1 MTAVLEQTTAPTQP
15 PTRRTPAAWLA
26 AWAPA
31 PLALAGLS
39 VFVVSNGVSVRDLL
53 AFLAYL
59 LVGIT
64 LPGALWWRA
73 ARRGS
78 STLAEDLAAGTTLG
92 YALEVLTYLPA
103 RAAGVP
109 LAVLAWP
116 IATYLLFG
124 LVPGLRRVWRMR
136 PADRLPV
143 WFSWVLAGLACYP
156 AIWSA
161 IPFYAGHGL
170 SYPASAS
177 PYVDLPYY
185 LSLIGEVKHHIPP
198 QFPFEAGQP
207 LTHHWFLHP
216 EIAATSWVT
225 GIEPMTLLFRL
236 SIMPMILALGVM
248 LALLARRIIGAW
260 WAGALTVAA
269 TWTLIGPA
277 LTSWAGGLSPGY
289 SGLPLLWICPTQTFG
304 AVLFAALM
312 LTVCSL
318 VSRGSARPDRR
329 WGEWAVFTVLC
340 TVVMGAKGTFGA
352 LLLAG
357 IGLATV
363 LGFVLARRID
373 RTLLGLGAVTGVLF
387 LVTRQLVYE
396 GESFGLRAMFPAPSL
411 ISRMNATGLTGDRP
425 LWAYAVL
432 GVLILLGWVCLGGL
446 ILRLGRAGLAEPMPG
461 ILLGVGTAALLLV
474 LVLAHPAGSEHYFV
488 YSAWPYVCLL
498 VVAGVAALLRSRE
511 TAAWRYAA
519 AVGGG
524 ALVAYLTVKLGPAHR
539 PAADRL
545 LILVLAYAVPTVVA
559 VAVAAGLAW
568 RTGGGRRLLTSLLAV
583 ALLGFAVE
591 TSVAGWRP
599 PPDQRP
605 TRFIPAGALEA
616 GRWLRDHSSPDDLV
630 ATNAHCWPP
639 VKTGCDSRHFWI
651 SAYAERRVLVESWG
665 YTAWAHAEWI
675 PFRLR
680 PVRVPFHNPA
690 LLADNDTAFAQP
702 TAASVGKLRDA
713 YKVKWLFVGL
723 TQHKPADGLDRVAV
737 LRYAAGSC
745 RVYEIPAS

>member
-1 MTAVLEQTTAPTQP
+1 MTAVLEQTTTPTPLP
-15 PTRRTPAAWLA
+15 PRRTPGAWLA

-31 PLALAGLS
+31 PLALAALS
-39 VFVVSNGVSVRDLL
+39 AFVVSHGVSVRDLL
-53 AFLAYL
+53 AFVAYL
-59 LVGIT
+59 ALGIT

-136 PADRLPV
+136 PADRLPI
-143 WFSWVLAGLACYP
+143 WFSWVLTGLACYP

-161 IPFYAGHGL
+161 VPFYASHGL

-185 LSLIGEVKHHIPP
+185 LSLIGELKHHLPA

-236 SIMPMILALGVM
+236 SILPMILALGVL

-269 TWTLIGPA
+269 TWTLVGPA
-277 LTSWAGGLSPGY
+277 LTGWAGGLSPGT
-289 SGLPLLWICPTQTFG
+289 SGLSLLWICPTQTFG

-312 LTVCSL
+312 LTVHSL
-318 VSRGSARPDRR
+318 LNRTRDGRR

-340 TVVMGAKGTFGA
+340 AVVMGAKGTFGA

-357 IGLATV
+357 VGLATV

-396 GESFGLRAMFPAPSL
+396 GESFGLRTMFPAPSV
-411 ISRMNATGLTGDRP
+411 INRMNAAGLTGDRP

-432 GVLILLGWVCLGGL
+432 GALILVGWLCLGGL
-446 ILRLGRAGLAEPMPG
+446 ILRLGRAGLADPVHG
-461 ILLGVGTAALLLV
+461 VLLGVGVAALLLV
-474 LVLAHPAGSEHYFV
+474 LVLAHPAASENYFV

-498 VVAGVAALLRSRE
+498 VVAGLAAVVRSRE
-511 TAAWRYAA
+511 AAWWRYAV
-519 AVGGG
+519 AVAGG
-524 ALVAYLTVKLGPAHR
+524 ALAAYLTVKLGPAHR
-539 PAADRL
+539 PADGRL
-545 LILVLAYAVPTVVA
+545 LALTLPYALAVLTAF
-559 VAVAAGLAW
+559 AVAAGLAW
-568 RTGGGRRLLTSLLAV
+568 RTGGGRRLLTSLLA
-583 ALLGFAVE
+583 LGMLGFAVQS
-591 TSVAGWRP
+591 SVHIWRLP
-599 PPDQRP
+599 ATPHPAQ
-605 TRFIPAGALEA
+605 FIPAGALET
-616 GRWLRDHSSPDDLV
+616 GRWLRDHSTPDDLV

-665 YTAWAHAEWI
+665 YTAWAHAAWI
-675 PFRLR
+675 PFQLK
-680 PVRVPFHNPA
+680 PVRMPFHDQA
-690 LLADNDTAFAQP
+690 LLAANDAAFAQP
-702 TAASVGKLRDA
+702 TAASVGRLRDA
-713 YKVKWLFVGL
+713 YKVKWLFVDL
-723 TQHKPADGLDRVAV
+723 TQNEPADGLDRVAI

-745 RVYEIPAS
+745 RVYEIAAS